1 MTSSFFQNNHV
12 LENHR
17 VRLRPLQEG
26 DIAHLLPYALHE
38 PEIWQFS
45 LIQAIGEQGLHAY
58 VRQAIEQRRKEKEYP
73 FIVYDKQTKRYVG
86 STRFY
91 DIQFS
96 QQNTQLGYTWYGKE
110 AQGTG
115 LNQEVKQL
123 LLQFAFQDMHMERV
137 EFRADARNQRSI
149 AALKKIGCTMEGT
162 LRSNG
167 ICADGTRRDSIICS
181 ILRTEWQERQHFQ
194 QDGGT

>member
-1 MTSSFFQNNHV
+1 
-12 LENHR
+12 
-17 VRLRPLQEG
+17 LRPLIES
-26 DIAHLLPYALHE
+26 DTLNLLPFALHE

-45 LIQAIGEQGLHAY
+45 LVQAVGEEGLHTYILQAIA
-58 VRQAIEQRRKEKEYP
+58 QRENEKEYP
-73 FIVYDKQTKRYVG
+73 FIVYDKQTERYVG

-91 DIQFS
+91 DIQFA
-96 QQNTQLGYTWYGKE
+96 QKNTQLGYTWYGKE

-123 LLQFAFQDMHMERV
+123 LLQFAFEEMNMERV

-149 AALKKIGCTMEGT
+149 AALKKIGCTLEGT

-167 ICADGTRRDSIICS
+167 ICPDGTRRDSIVCS
-181 ILRTEWQERQHFQ
+181 ILRDEWQKN
-194 QDGGT
+194 TLLTKT